1 MATIDEATT
10 PAAPP
15 FVAFSS
21 CVEVVVPGAQ
31 WEPLYASLQT
41 LKGHVQEY
49 PGCQRVDVF
58 VRTADDGVRIH
69 LYTTWDTL
77 DQLEVYEARGYTFQR
92 LLADLG
98 GATPERELIM
108 EKIF

>member
-1 MATIDEATT
+1 
-10 PAAPP
+10 
-15 FVAFSS
+15 
-21 CVEVVVPGAQ
+21 VEVVAPLDE
-31 WEPLYASLQT
+31 WEPLYASLQA

-49 PGCQRVDVF
+49 PGCQRFDVF
-58 VRTADDGVRIH
+58 VCALDDGVRVH

-98 GATPERELIM
+98 GAAPERELIM